1 MKYNTVFV
9 DLDNTIWDF
18 DVNSRTSLSLC
29 FEQFEYQRFFKDF
42 ETFFE
47 LYHRRND
54 ELWALYREAKIS
66 KEELNADRFHFPLQ
80 SVGVE
85 NPSLAKTFGEHYLAT
100 LAEQSAL
107 VSGAHNLL
115 NYLKDKGYRLYI
127 LSNGF
132 EEVQYKKMMSAKITE
147 FFDGIVLSDHV
158 GVNKPHPKI
167 FEHALKEAKTTKNQ
181 VVMIGDDWEA
191 DIVGAYNFGIAQ
203 IFFNRKKFRATFAP
217 TYEVEKL
224 EQIKSI
230 L

>member
-1 MKYNTVFV
+1 MKYSTVFI

-18 DVNSRTSLSLC
+18 DVNSRVSLLLC
-29 FEQFEYQRFFKDF
+29 FERFEYHRFFENF

-66 KEELNADRFHFPLQ
+66 KEALNADRFQFPLQ

-85 NPSLAKTFGEHYLAT
+85 NPLLAKAFGEHYLAT
-100 LAEQSAL
+100 LAQQNAL
-107 VSGAHNLL
+107 VDGAYNLL
-115 NYLKDKGYRLYI
+115 NYLKTKGYHLYI

-132 EEVQYKKMMSAKITE
+132 EEVQYKKMMSAKITD
-147 FFDGIVLSDHV
+147 FFDSIVLSDHV

-167 FEHALKEAKTTKNQ
+167 FEYALKTAQTTKNQ

-191 DIVGAYNFGIAQ
+191 DIVGARNFGIDQ
-203 IFFNRKKFRATFAP
+203 IFFNRKGFQPKIPPTF
-217 TYEVEKL
+217 EVEKL